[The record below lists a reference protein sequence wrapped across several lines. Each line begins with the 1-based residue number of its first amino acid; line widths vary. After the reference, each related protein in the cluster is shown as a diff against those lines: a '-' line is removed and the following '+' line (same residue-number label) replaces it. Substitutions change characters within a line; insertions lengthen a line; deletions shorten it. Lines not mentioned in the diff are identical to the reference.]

1 MQKKVILIC
10 IISFSL
16 FFGPNMSFGRRGC
29 CSHHS
34 GVCGGSCCDGTPLSE
49 KCGGSS
55 SQKKSRSSSPSYSPP
70 SYSSPR
76 RSSYSSPRRSRRKKS
91 SNTYTPTASYN
102 SPRKFS
108 PSNTSEEQ
116 EKKKKSPV
124 TISAVVSKILN
135 SDTLETNK
143 KGHKRISLYGIDAP
157 EEDQPFGKEAKD
169 FFRKKVFKK
178 KIKEKVY
185 DKKDDGTDIALVFA
199 GGKNINELMIKAGY
213 AWVYQ
218 PSCDES
224 FCDDW
229 VRYEEEA
236 KAQKKGLWGGSGRI
250 APWIWR

>member
-1 MQKKVILIC
+1 MITNRFFWVFILSFLMGGNVYAKNCTKGKACGNTC
-10 IISFSL
+10 IARSKE
-16 FFGPNMSFGRRGC
+16 C
-29 CSHHS
+29 H
-34 GVCGGSCCDGTPLSE
+34 VGS
-49 KCGGSS
+49 GSS
-55 SQKKSRSSSPSYSPP
+55 SNSSSD
-70 SYSSPR
+70 
-76 RSSYSSPRRSRRKKS
+76 YSSPRRSRRKKS
-91 SNTYTPTASYN
+91 SNTYTPTASYT
-102 SPRKFS
+102 SPRKSFS
-108 PSNTSEEQ
+108 SNTLEDQ
-116 EKKKKSPV
+116 ENKKKSPV
-124 TISAVVSKILN
+124 TISAVVSCILN
-135 SDTLETNK
+135 SDTLGTNK
-143 KGHKRISLYGIDAP
+143 KGHKKISLYGIDAP

-169 FFRKKVFKK
+169 FFEKKVFKK

>member
-1 MQKKVILIC
+1 MITNRFFWVFILSFLMGGNVYAKNCTKGKACGNTC
-10 IISFSL
+10 IARSKE
-16 FFGPNMSFGRRGC
+16 C
-29 CSHHS
+29 H
-34 GVCGGSCCDGTPLSE
+34 VGS
-49 KCGGSS
+49 GSS
-55 SQKKSRSSSPSYSPP
+55 SNSSSD
-70 SYSSPR
+70 YSSTR

-91 SNTYTPTASYN
+91 SNTYTPTASYT
-102 SPRKFS
+102 SPRNFS
-108 PSNTSEEQ
+108 SSNTFEDQEE
-116 EKKKKSPV
+116 KKKSPV
-124 TISAVVSKILN
+124 TISAVVSKILD

>member
-1 MQKKVILIC
+1 MIKN
-10 IISFSL
+10 L
-16 FFGPNMSFGRRGC
+16 FFWVFILSFLMGGNVYAKNC
-29 CSHHS
+29 IK
-34 GVCGGSCCDGTPLSE
+34 GKACGNTCIARSKECHVGS
-49 KCGGSS
+49 GSS
-55 SQKKSRSSSPSYSPP
+55 SNSSSD
-70 SYSSPR
+70 YSSPR
-76 RSSYSSPRRSRRKKS
+76 RSSYSSPRRSRRNKS
-91 SNTYTPTASYN
+91 SNTYTPTASYT
-102 SPRKFS
+102 SPRRFS
-108 PSNTSEEQ
+108 SSNTSEEQ
-116 EKKKKSPV
+116 EEKKKSPV
-124 TISAVVSKILN
+124 TISAVVSCVLN
-135 SDTLETNK
+135 SDTLGTNK
-143 KGHKRISLYGIDAP
+143 KGHKKISLYGIDAP

>member
-1 MQKKVILIC
+1 MKLCRHLVLVLLSVLLLPVNN
-10 IISFSL
+10 SFSH
-16 FFGPNMSFGRRGC
+16 GGRTDSSGGHYNRKTGEYH
-29 CSHHS
+29 SHNS
-34 GVCGGSCCDGTPLSE
+34 GS
-49 KCGGSS
+49 
-55 SQKKSRSSSPSYSPP
+55 SRSSSST
-70 SYSSPR
+70 SSWDSS
-76 RSSYSSPRRSRRKKS
+76 SSYSTPSPKRSTYSSQRRSKRKKS
-91 SNTYTPTASYN
+91 SNTYTPTASYT
-102 SPRKFS
+102 SPRRFS

-124 TISAVVSKILN
+124 TISAVVSRILD

-169 FFRKKVFKK
+169 FFEKKVFKK

-218 PSCDES
+218 PSCDEP